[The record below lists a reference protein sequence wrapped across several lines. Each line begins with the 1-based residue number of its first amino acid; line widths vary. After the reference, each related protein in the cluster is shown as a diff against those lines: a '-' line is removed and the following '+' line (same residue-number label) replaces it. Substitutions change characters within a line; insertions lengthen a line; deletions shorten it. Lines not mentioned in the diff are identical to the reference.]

1 MEIRVKAGNIQTEI
15 APLIVVNLFEGVTEP
30 GGATGAVDRVLGGQI
45 RELISAGDFRG
56 KRNETAVLHP
66 GGAIPAQRV
75 LLVGLGQEEE
85 FDLDGVRQAAG
96 AAAKKAHELGV
107 ARFSTIV
114 HGGGR
119 GGLNLEDAAQAVVE
133 GTMLALYRFREHKTE
148 PVEDERPDIEAV
160 TLVVGAQGPSPLQ
173 DAEKVLVVERGA
185 RTGQVIAEA
194 VNMARD
200 LVNQPANYATPT
212 ILAETAQRLAADF
225 GLRCQVLDREQMA
238 ELGMGALL
246 GVAQGSE
253 QPPKFIILE
262 HNAGRG
268 LDTVVLV
275 GKGITFD
282 SGGISI
288 KPGEHMEEMK
298 SDMAGAAA
306 VMGALR
312 AASALNIPLH
322 VVGLIPATENLPSG
336 RAIKPGDVLKS
347 LAGLT
352 IEVIST
358 DAEGRL
364 ILADALAYAQRY
376 QPKAV
381 ADIAT
386 LTGACVVALGEIT
399 TGLLGTDP
407 ALVARI
413 KAASEKTAEKVWE
426 LPLFKE
432 YGEQIKSDVADVK
445 NTGGRPAGAITAGFF
460 LSKFAKG
467 MPWAHLDI
475 AGKALTDKERNPY
488 TPKGATGVGVR
499 LFVQLLRDWAVAQD
513 YEV

>member
-1 MEIRVKAGNIQTEI
+1 MEIRVKAGGIQAEDV
-15 APLIVVNLFEGVTEP
+15 PLIVVNLFEGVTEP
-30 GGATGAVDRVLGGQI
+30 GGATGAVDKALGGQI
-45 RELISAGDFRG
+45 RALIAAGDFRG
-56 KRNETAVLHP
+56 KRNETAVLYP
-66 GGAIPAQRV
+66 AGAIPAQRV
-75 LLVGLGQEEE
+75 LLVGLGKEEK

-96 AAAKKAHELGV
+96 AAAKKARELGV
-107 ARFSTIV
+107 TRFSTIV

-119 GGLNLEDAAQAVVE
+119 AGLDLEDAAQAVVE
-133 GTMLALYRFREHKTE
+133 GTILASYHFRQHKTE
-148 PVEDERPDIEAV
+148 PDEDERPDVEMV
-160 TLVVGAQGPSPLQ
+160 TLVEFS
-173 DAEKVLVVERGA
+173 AEKVPVVERGA
-185 RTGQVIAEA
+185 RAGQSVAEA
-194 VNMARD
+194 VSMTRD

-212 ILAETAQRLAADF
+212 ALAEVAQKLAVDF
-225 GLRCQVLDREQMA
+225 GLRCRVLDREQMA

-262 HNAGRG
+262 HNAGRDD
-268 LDTVVLV
+268 LDTIVLV

-282 SGGISI
+282 SGGINI
-288 KPGEHMEEMK
+288 KPGEHMAAMK

-312 AASALNIPLH
+312 AAAALDIPLH
-322 VVGLIPATENLPSG
+322 VVGLMPATENLPSG

-347 LAGLT
+347 LSGLT
-352 IEVIST
+352 IEVINT

-376 QPKAV
+376 QPQAV
-381 ADIAT
+381 VDVAT

-399 TGLLGTDP
+399 TGLMGTDP
-407 ALVARI
+407 DLVARI

-426 LPLFKE
+426 LPLFEE
-432 YGEQIKSDVADVK
+432 YGEQLKSDVADVK
-445 NTGGRPAGAITAGFF
+445 NVGGRPAGAITAAFF

-475 AGKALTDKERNPY
+475 AGKALSDKERNPY

-499 LFVQLLRDWAVAQD
+499 LFVQLLRDWGVD
-513 YEV
+513 

>member
-1 MEIRVKAGNIQTEI
+1 MEIQVKAGGIQAED

-30 GGATGAVDRVLGGQI
+30 GGATGAVDKALGGQI
-45 RELISAGDFRG
+45 RALVAAGDFRG
-56 KRNETAVLHP
+56 KRNETAVLYP
-66 GGAIPAQRV
+66 AVPIPAQRV
-75 LLVGLGQEEE
+75 LIIGLGKEEK

-96 AAAKKAHELGV
+96 AAAKKARDLGIT
-107 ARFSTIV
+107 RFSTIV

-119 GGLNLEDAAQAVVE
+119 AGLDLEDAAQAMVE
-133 GTMLALYRFREHKTE
+133 GTILALYRFRQHKTE
-148 PVEDERPDIEAV
+148 PDEDERPDVEAV
-160 TLVVGAQGPSPLQ
+160 TLVEFSE
-173 DAEKVLVVERGA
+173 EKVPVVERGA
-185 RTGQVIAEA
+185 RTGQAIAEA
-194 VNMARD
+194 VSMTRD

-212 ILAETAQRLAADF
+212 VLAETAQQLAADF
-225 GLRCQVLDREQMA
+225 GLHCQVLNREQMA

-253 QPPKFIILE
+253 QPPKFVILE
-262 HNAGRG
+262 HDAGRD
-268 LDTVVLV
+268 LDTIVLV

-288 KPGEHMEEMK
+288 KPSEHMEAMK

-312 AASALNIPLH
+312 AAAALDVPLH
-322 VVGLIPATENLPSG
+322 VVGLMPATENLPSG

-347 LAGLT
+347 LSGLT
-352 IEVIST
+352 IEVINT

-376 QPKAV
+376 QPQAV
-381 ADIAT
+381 VDVAT

-399 TGLLGTDP
+399 SGLMGSDP
-407 ALVARI
+407 DLVARI
-413 KAASEKTAEKVWE
+413 KAAGGKTAEKVWE
-426 LPLFKE
+426 LPLFEE
-432 YGEQIKSDVADVK
+432 YGEQLKSDVADVK
-445 NTGGRPAGAITAGFF
+445 NVGGRPAGAITAAFF
-460 LSKFAKG
+460 LSKFATG

-499 LFVQLLRDWAVAQD
+499 LFVQLLRDWGSGVI
-513 YEV
+513 ERV

>member
-1 MEIRVKAGNIQTEI
+1 MEIQVKAGGIQAED

-30 GGATGAVDRVLGGQI
+30 GGATGAVDKALGGQI
-45 RELISAGDFRG
+45 RALVAAGDFRG
-56 KRNETAVLHP
+56 KRNETAVLYP
-66 GGAIPAQRV
+66 AVPIPAQRV
-75 LLVGLGQEEE
+75 LIIGLGKEEK

-96 AAAKKAHELGV
+96 AAAKKARDLGIT
-107 ARFSTIV
+107 RFSTIV

-119 GGLNLEDAAQAVVE
+119 AGLDLEDAAQAMVE
-133 GTMLALYRFREHKTE
+133 GTILALYRFRQHKTE
-148 PVEDERPDIEAV
+148 PDEDERPDVEAV
-160 TLVVGAQGPSPLQ
+160 TLVEFSE
-173 DAEKVLVVERGA
+173 EKVPVVERGA
-185 RTGQVIAEA
+185 RTGQAIAEA
-194 VNMARD
+194 VSMTRD

-212 ILAETAQRLAADF
+212 VLAETAQQLAADF
-225 GLRCQVLDREQMA
+225 GLHCQVLNREQMA

-253 QPPKFIILE
+253 QPPKFVILE
-262 HNAGRG
+262 HDAGRD
-268 LDTVVLV
+268 LDTIVLV

-288 KPGEHMEEMK
+288 KPSEHMEAMK

-312 AASALNIPLH
+312 AAAALDVPLH
-322 VVGLIPATENLPSG
+322 VVGLMPATENLPSG

-347 LAGLT
+347 LSGLT
-352 IEVIST
+352 IEVINT

-376 QPKAV
+376 QPQAV
-381 ADIAT
+381 VDIAT

-399 TGLLGTDP
+399 SGLMGSDP
-407 ALVARI
+407 DLVARI
-413 KAASEKTAEKVWE
+413 KAAGGKTAEKVWE
-426 LPLFKE
+426 LPLFEE
-432 YGEQIKSDVADVK
+432 YGEQLKSDVADVK
-445 NTGGRPAGAITAGFF
+445 NVGGRPAGAITAAFF
-460 LSKFAKG
+460 QSKFATG

-475 AGKALTDKERNPY
+475 AGKALSDKERNPY

-499 LFVQLLRDWAVAQD
+499 LFVQLLRDWGSGVI
-513 YEV
+513 ERV

>member
-1 MEIRVKAGNIQTEI
+1 MEIRVKAGSIQTEI

-30 GGATGAVDRVLGGQI
+30 GGATGAVDRALGGQI

-56 KRNETAVLHP
+56 KRNETVVLYP

-75 LLVGLGQEEE
+75 LVVGLGKEEK

-96 AAAKKAHELGV
+96 AAAKKARELGV
-107 ARFSTIV
+107 TRFSTIV

-119 GGLNLEDAAQAVVE
+119 AGLNLEDAAQAVVE
-133 GTMLALYRFREHKTE
+133 GTILALYRFREHKTE
-148 PVEDERPDIEAV
+148 PAEDERPDIEAV
-160 TLVVGAQGPSPLQ
+160 TLVEFS
-173 DAEKVLVVERGA
+173 AEKVPVVERGA
-185 RTGQVIAEA
+185 RTGQIIAEA

-200 LVNQPANYATPT
+200 LVNQPANYATPA
-212 ILAETAQRLAADF
+212 ILAETAQKLAADF
-225 GLRCQVLDREQMA
+225 DLRCQVLDREQMA

-262 HNAGRG
+262 HNADRDDRSADRSRQG
-268 LDTVVLV
+268 LDTIVLV

-298 SDMAGAAA
+298 ADMAGAAA

-312 AASALNIPLH
+312 AAAALDVPLH
-322 VVGLIPATENLPSG
+322 VVGLMPATENLPSG

-347 LAGLT
+347 LSGLT

-376 QPKAV
+376 QPQAV
-381 ADIAT
+381 VDIAT

-399 TGLLGTDP
+399 TGLMGTD
-407 ALVARI
+407 ADLVARI
-413 KAASEKTAEKVWE
+413 KAASAKTAEKVWE
-426 LPLFKE
+426 LPLFEE

-445 NTGGRPAGAITAGFF
+445 NTGGRPAGTITAAFF

-499 LFVQLLRDWAVAQD
+499 LFVQLLRDWGK
-513 YEV
+513 

>member
-1 MEIRVKAGNIQTEI
+1 MEIQVKAGGIQAED

-30 GGATGAVDRVLGGQI
+30 GGATGAVDKALGGQI
-45 RELISAGDFRG
+45 RALVAAGDFRG
-56 KRNETAVLHP
+56 KRNETAVLYP
-66 GGAIPAQRV
+66 AVPIPAQRV
-75 LLVGLGQEEE
+75 LIVGLGKEEK

-96 AAAKKAHELGV
+96 AAAKKARDLGIT
-107 ARFSTIV
+107 RFSTIV

-119 GGLNLEDAAQAVVE
+119 AGLDLEDAAQAMVE
-133 GTMLALYRFREHKTE
+133 GTILALYRFRQHKTE
-148 PVEDERPDIEAV
+148 PDEDERPDVEAV
-160 TLVVGAQGPSPLQ
+160 TLVEFSE
-173 DAEKVLVVERGA
+173 EKVPVVERGA
-185 RTGQVIAEA
+185 RTGQAIAEA
-194 VNMARD
+194 VSMTRD

-212 ILAETAQRLAADF
+212 VLAETAQQLAADF
-225 GLRCQVLDREQMA
+225 GLHCQVLNREQMA

-253 QPPKFIILE
+253 QPPKFVILE
-262 HNAGRG
+262 HDAGRD
-268 LDTVVLV
+268 LDTIVLV

-288 KPGEHMEEMK
+288 KPSEHMEAMK

-312 AASALNIPLH
+312 AAAALDVPLH
-322 VVGLIPATENLPSG
+322 VVGLMPATENLPSG

-347 LAGLT
+347 LSGLT
-352 IEVIST
+352 IEVINT

-376 QPKAV
+376 QPQAV
-381 ADIAT
+381 VDVAT

-399 TGLLGTDP
+399 SGLMGSDP
-407 ALVARI
+407 DLVARI
-413 KAASEKTAEKVWE
+413 KAAGGKTAEKVWE
-426 LPLFKE
+426 LPLFEE
-432 YGEQIKSDVADVK
+432 YGEQLKSDVADVK
-445 NTGGRPAGAITAGFF
+445 NVGGRPAGAITAAFF

-499 LFVQLLRDWAVAQD
+499 LFVRLLRDWGSGQSAD
-513 YEV
+513 

>member
-1 MEIRVKAGNIQTEI
+1 MKIQVKSGSIQMEI
-15 APLIVVNLFEGVTEP
+15 APLIVVNLFEGVTAP
-30 GGATGAVDRVLGGQI
+30 GGATAAVDKALGGQI
-45 RELISAGDFRG
+45 RDLISAGDFRG
-56 KRNETAVLHP
+56 KRNETAVLYP

-75 LLVGLGQEEE
+75 LVVGLGKEEK

-96 AAAKKAHELGV
+96 AAAKKARDLGV
-107 ARFSTIV
+107 TRFSTIV

-119 GGLNLEDAAQAVVE
+119 AGLNLEDAAQAVVE
-133 GTMLALYRFREHKTE
+133 GTILALYRFREHKTE
-148 PVEDERPDIEAV
+148 PAEDERPDIEAV
-160 TLVVGAQGPSPLQ
+160 TLVEFN
-173 DAEKVLVVERGA
+173 AEKVPVVERGA
-185 RTGQVIAEA
+185 RTGQAIVEA

-200 LVNQPANYATPT
+200 LVNQPANCATPAV
-212 ILAETAQRLAADF
+212 LAETAQKLAADF

-262 HNAGRG
+262 HNARRDD

-312 AASALNIPLH
+312 AAAALDIPLH
-322 VVGLIPATENLPSG
+322 VVGLMPVTENLPSG

-376 QPKAV
+376 QPQAV
-381 ADIAT
+381 VDIAT

-399 TGLLGTDP
+399 TGLMGTDP
-407 ALVARI
+407 ALLARI

-426 LPLFKE
+426 LPLFEE

-499 LFVQLLRDWAVAQD
+499 LFVQLLRDWTTD
-513 YEV
+513 T

>member
-1 MEIRVKAGNIQTEI
+1 MEIQVKAGGIQAED

-30 GGATGAVDRVLGGQI
+30 GGATGAVDKALGGQI
-45 RELISAGDFRG
+45 RALVAAGDFRG
-56 KRNETAVLHP
+56 KRNETAVLYP
-66 GGAIPAQRV
+66 AVPIPAQRV
-75 LLVGLGQEEE
+75 LIIGLGKEEK

-96 AAAKKAHELGV
+96 AAAKKARDLGIT
-107 ARFSTIV
+107 RFSTIV

-119 GGLNLEDAAQAVVE
+119 AGLDLEDAAQAMVE
-133 GTMLALYRFREHKTE
+133 GTILALYRFRQHKTE
-148 PVEDERPDIEAV
+148 PDEDERPDVEAV
-160 TLVVGAQGPSPLQ
+160 TLVEFSE
-173 DAEKVLVVERGA
+173 EKVPVVERGA
-185 RTGQVIAEA
+185 RTGQAIAEA
-194 VNMARD
+194 VSMTRD

-212 ILAETAQRLAADF
+212 VLAETAQQLAADF
-225 GLRCQVLDREQMA
+225 GLHCQVLNREQMA

-253 QPPKFIILE
+253 QPPKFVILE
-262 HNAGRG
+262 HDAGRD
-268 LDTVVLV
+268 LDTIVLV

-288 KPGEHMEEMK
+288 KPSEHMEAMK

-312 AASALNIPLH
+312 AAAALDIPLH
-322 VVGLIPATENLPSG
+322 VVGLMPATENLPSG

-347 LAGLT
+347 LSGLT
-352 IEVIST
+352 IEVINT

-376 QPKAV
+376 QPQAV
-381 ADIAT
+381 VDVAT

-399 TGLLGTDP
+399 SGLMGTDP
-407 ALVARI
+407 ELVARI
-413 KAASEKTAEKVWE
+413 KAAGEKTAEKVWE
-426 LPLFKE
+426 LPLFEE
-432 YGEQIKSDVADVK
+432 YGEQLKSDVADVK
-445 NTGGRPAGAITAGFF
+445 NVGGRPAGAITAAFF

-499 LFVQLLRDWAVAQD
+499 LFVQLLRDWGSGRSAD
-513 YEV
+513 

>member
-1 MEIRVKAGNIQTEI
+1 MEIQVKAGGIQAED

-30 GGATGAVDRVLGGQI
+30 GGATGAVDKALGGQI
-45 RELISAGDFRG
+45 RALVAAGDFRG
-56 KRNETAVLHP
+56 KRNETAVLYP
-66 GGAIPAQRV
+66 AVPIPAQRV
-75 LLVGLGQEEE
+75 LIIGLGKEEK

-96 AAAKKAHELGV
+96 AAAKKARDLGIT
-107 ARFSTIV
+107 RFSTIV

-119 GGLNLEDAAQAVVE
+119 AGLDLEDAAQAMVE
-133 GTMLALYRFREHKTE
+133 GTILALYRFRQHKTE
-148 PVEDERPDIEAV
+148 PDEDERPDVEAV
-160 TLVVGAQGPSPLQ
+160 TLVEFSE
-173 DAEKVLVVERGA
+173 EKVPVVERGA
-185 RTGQVIAEA
+185 RTGQAIAEA
-194 VNMARD
+194 VSMTRD

-212 ILAETAQRLAADF
+212 VLAETAQQLAADF
-225 GLRCQVLDREQMA
+225 GLHCQVLNREQMA

-253 QPPKFIILE
+253 QPPKFVILE
-262 HNAGRG
+262 HDAGRD
-268 LDTVVLV
+268 LDTIVLV

-288 KPGEHMEEMK
+288 KPSEHMEAMK

-312 AASALNIPLH
+312 AAAALDVPLH
-322 VVGLIPATENLPSG
+322 VVGLMPATENLPSG

-347 LAGLT
+347 LSGLT
-352 IEVIST
+352 IEVINT

-376 QPKAV
+376 QPQAV
-381 ADIAT
+381 VDVAT

-399 TGLLGTDP
+399 SGLMGTDP
-407 ALVARI
+407 ELVARI
-413 KAASEKTAEKVWE
+413 KAAGEKTAEKVWE
-426 LPLFKE
+426 LPLFEE
-432 YGEQIKSDVADVK
+432 YGEQLKSDVADVK
-445 NTGGRPAGAITAGFF
+445 NVGGRPAGAITAAFF
-460 LSKFAKG
+460 QSKFATG

-475 AGKALTDKERNPY
+475 AGKALSDKERNPY

-499 LFVQLLRDWAVAQD
+499 LFVQLLRDWGSGVI
-513 YEV
+513 ERV